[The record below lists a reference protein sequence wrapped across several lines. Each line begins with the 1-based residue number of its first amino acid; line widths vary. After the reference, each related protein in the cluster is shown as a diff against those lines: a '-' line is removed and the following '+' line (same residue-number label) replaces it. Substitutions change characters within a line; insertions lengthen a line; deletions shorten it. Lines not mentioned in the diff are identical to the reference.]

1 MPMLPEDSTFDSVT
15 ESAVERKIDELI
27 DAGWDV
33 LYSDFDVRA
42 FDQWKKSAFSCLSAL
57 LGPDH
62 KYTQSF
68 RNYVATGEEM
78 SLLVG
83 GGILTA
89 AKEEMARTK
98 SLSHKQ

>member
-1 MPMLPEDSTFDSVT
+1 MPMLPGDSTFDSVT

-62 KYTQSF
+62 KYTPVVSQLCGDRGGNESVGRGWHTHCGKR
-68 RNYVATGEEM
+68 RNG
-78 SLLVG
+78 
-83 GGILTA
+83 
-89 AKEEMARTK
+89 
-98 SLSHKQ
+98 

>member
-1 MPMLPEDSTFDSVT
+1 MLPGDPSFDTVT
-15 ESAVERKIDELI
+15 ESIVERKIDELI
-27 DAGWDV
+27 DAGWNV
-33 LYSDFDVRA
+33 LYTDFDARA
-42 FDQWKKSAFSCLSAL
+42 FDQWKRKAFSCLSAL

-68 RNYVATGEEM
+68 KNYVAAAEEI

-89 AKEEMARTK
+89 AKEEAVGKVLPR
-98 SLSHKQ
+98 HDQ